1 MKKEIDFLKFNPTQN
16 MTVLVNTNSSAEDY
30 QSIASQLMSYENVH
44 AEQVGFIQK
53 SSKGEAVLSLQM
65 AGGEFCGNACMA
77 AAANVAFEKGL
88 ETDDLMEIF
97 LEASGADDLVAC
109 QVKNVQGSYYC
120 QVNMPIPEK
129 IDQKVIECDG
139 DELHVAIVR
148 YREFFHIVLEV
159 EEFDDQMRARAQKL
173 AKLLG
178 VTIGNALVGV
188 LLFKSDTNELAPL
201 IYVPQVGSLIWE
213 RGCGSG
219 TASLGA
225 YLSWKSRNSIESSIK
240 QPGGTIHV
248 SAYFDFDKEEVRSLQ
263 IGGLVDLVAQG
274 RAFIDV

>member
-1 MKKEIDFLKFNPTQN
+1 MKKEIDFFKFNPTQN
-16 MTVLVNTNSSAEDY
+16 MTVLVSTNSPIEEY
-30 QSIASQLMSYENVH
+30 QSIASQLMSYENVY
-44 AEQVGFIQK
+44 AEQVGFLQK
-53 SSKGEAVLSLQM
+53 SCKDKAVVCLQM

-77 AAANVAFEKGL
+77 AAVNVAFEKGL
-88 ETDDLMEIF
+88 KANELMEIF
-97 LEASGADDLVAC
+97 IEASGVDDLVEC

-120 QVNMPIPEK
+120 QVNMPLPVK
-129 IDQKVIECDG
+129 IDQKILECDG
-139 DELHVAIVR
+139 DALHVAIVR
-148 YREFFHIVLEV
+148 YREFFHIILEV
-159 EEFDDQMRARAQKL
+159 EEFDEQMRTRAQKL

-225 YLSWKSRNSIESSIK
+225 YLSWKSKGNIESPIK

-248 SAYFDFDKEEVRSLQ
+248 TAHFDKEEVKSLK

-274 RAFIDV
+274 KAFINT